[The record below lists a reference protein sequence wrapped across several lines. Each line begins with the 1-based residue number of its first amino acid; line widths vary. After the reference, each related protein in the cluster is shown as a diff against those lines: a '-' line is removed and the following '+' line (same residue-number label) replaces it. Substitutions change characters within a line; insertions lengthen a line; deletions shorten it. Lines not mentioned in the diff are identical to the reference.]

1 MNRRL
6 RHGWLL
12 ATIFGALCVGTLG
25 IVVGS
30 SSTDA
35 VDARHAAS
43 SCSAASREEM
53 AVSKVPDSDQLA
65 RRWYRRYWRRR
76 YI

>member
-1 MNRRL
+1 MNKRL

-12 ATIFGALCVGTLG
+12 AAIFGAFCVGTLG

-30 SSTDA
+30 SSNDV
-35 VDARHAAS
+35 VDARHPAS
-43 SCSAASREEM
+43 SCSAASREEV
-53 AVSKVPDSDQLA
+53 AASKGPDSDQLA